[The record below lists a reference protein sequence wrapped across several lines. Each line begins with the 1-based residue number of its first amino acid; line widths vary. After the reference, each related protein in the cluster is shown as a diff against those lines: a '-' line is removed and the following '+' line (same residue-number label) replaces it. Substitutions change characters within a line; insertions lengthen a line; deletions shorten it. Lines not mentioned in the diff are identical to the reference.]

1 MIEPYSLII
10 EATVYQYYA
19 SNHCDKKLNTM
30 KKYLNFILIFIVAAG
45 VLSSCEKTSEPEKK
59 EPTEIKLN
67 KKSAEIIEADKA
79 FGFELFRE
87 VYDLSEE
94 DNLMISPLSVCY
106 ALGMTY
112 NGAAGTTLEAFRSVL
127 HFEDL
132 TNQEVNESYKDLMG
146 QLVTL
151 DNLVEFSIA
160 NSIWYRLGFEVLSE
174 FIATNQEYFDA
185 AIEEID
191 FSDPETLEIINQWI
205 EDKTNGK
212 IQDMLDFIPVDAVM
226 YLINAIYF
234 NAQWKYEFDKDKTH
248 EDNFNLVD
256 GSDHLTDY
264 MVVNGAFN
272 YTLNE
277 DFQAV
282 ELPYGDSAF
291 SMVVM
296 LPSGEK
302 TISDLVNNL
311 DVEHWDAWFDNS
323 SMTNVQ
329 VELPKFKYGFKSLL
343 NDPLCNLGLG
353 VAFSDA
359 ADFSRIRPSGG
370 LYISRVIHQTFIDVQ
385 EEGTEAAAATIVE
398 IREISIIDEG
408 PVIFKADKPFLYLIK
423 ENSTGAIIFIGKVGK
438 PDYS

>member
-1 MIEPYSLII
+1 MKRYLI
-10 EATVYQYYA
+10 Y
-19 SNHCDKKLNTM
+19 
-30 KKYLNFILIFIVAAG
+30 IVIIIIPACI
-45 VLSSCEKTSEPEKK
+45 LSSCEKSAEPAEK
-59 EPTEIKLN
+59 EPTQIKLRE
-67 KKSAEIIEADKA
+67 KSAEIIEADKA

-87 VYDLSEE
+87 VYNLSDE
-94 DNLMISPLSVCY
+94 DNLMISPLSVSY

-127 HFEDL
+127 HFENL

-151 DNLVEFSIA
+151 DNQVEFSIA

-174 FIATNQEYFDA
+174 FIAANQEYFDA
-185 AIEEID
+185 AVEEID
-191 FSDPETLEIINQWI
+191 FSDPHTVEIINQWI

-212 IQDMLDFIPVDAVM
+212 IQDMLDFIPADAVM

-234 NAQWKYEFDKDKTH
+234 NAKWKYEFEKDKTY
-248 EDNFNLVD
+248 EDNFMPAD
-256 GSDHLTDY
+256 GSGHLTDY
-264 MVVNGAFN
+264 MVANGTFN
-272 YTLNE
+272 YTSNE

-291 SMVVM
+291 SMVIM

-302 TISDLVNNL
+302 TVSDLVNNL
-311 DVEHWDAWFDNS
+311 DVEHWDSWFDDA

-353 VAFSDA
+353 VAFSGA

-398 IREISIIDEG
+398 IREVSVIDDG

-423 ENSTGAIIFIGKVGK
+423 ENSTGAIIFMGKVGR